1 MPQKIKKLIKF
12 EMYFKNLEINNF
24 RGINSFIAEDL
35 KDINLFVGKN
45 NSSKTSVLE
54 ALFLLLGA
62 SNPELVIRINNFRDL
77 LLTNQDDLRCVFYNF
92 DYSNSVKIFGET
104 FKKNSSIELVIKPS
118 STVVEDK
125 KYNKTIESSQSKLL
139 YDTSYSEKTINEL
152 TLWLSIKEFQEQNKK
167 SISKIL
173 IENGRYTLTEP
184 ENYVGKLRGVYV
196 TPKIHL
202 SANLVKKL
210 ENLIINKKHQQII
223 EVLNTVDKK
232 ITNITFGANQMIY
245 FDIGISRLVP
255 LNLVGDG
262 IRRIL
267 SIILAIYDAQNG
279 IVLIDEIENGLHF
292 SALKPLWSAIFKAT
306 QKFKVQLFA
315 TTHNIET
322 LKYLKTEIETNQKFA
337 HKVRSYTLRK
347 IENDIV
353 KTYKYDYEK
362 FEFSIEQGIEIR

>member
-1 MPQKIKKLIKF
+1 
-12 EMYFKNLEINNF
+12 MYFNKLEINNF

-45 NSSKTSVLE
+45 NSSKTTVLE

-77 LLTNQDDLRCVFYNF
+77 LLTDQDDLRFIFYNL
-92 DYSNSVKIFGET
+92 DYLNPVKIVGET
-104 FKKNSSIELVIKPS
+104 FKKNSFRELKIKPS
-118 STVVEDK
+118 SIVIDDK
-125 KYNKTIESSQSKLL
+125 KNKKTIESNQSQLS

-152 TLWLSIKEFQEQNKK
+152 ILSLSIKEFQKQKK
-167 SISKIL
+167 EFSSKIL
-173 IENGRYTLTEP
+173 IDRGRYTLTEP
-184 ENYVGKLRGVYV
+184 KNYIEKRRGVYV

-202 SANLVKKL
+202 SANLEKKL
-210 ENLIINKKHQQII
+210 ENLIINKKHHEII
-223 EVLNTVDKK
+223 EVLNTVDKN
-232 ITNITFGANQMIY
+232 ITNITFGTNRMIY

-267 SIILAIYDAQNG
+267 AIILAIYDAQNG

-322 LKYLKTEIETNQKFA
+322 LKYLKTAIEEETNEKFA
-337 HKVRSYTLRK
+337 DNVRSYTLRK

-353 KTYKYDYEK
+353 KSYKYDYEK